1 MKNQGG
7 MILPITT
14 SSTSTT
20 LYLDQLQLSIAATFL
35 LCLVGLK
42 IEVIV
47 RVLATSGTVFRLS
60 SLKLFIAF

>member
-35 LCLVGLK
+35 LCLVK